1 MRPPQLEASM
11 RQNDNF
17 SPIHFYAT
25 APYSCS
31 YLPERTARSQV
42 ALAKVIETPGH
53 PPENDPNPDLGA
65 AYSTLLVQHGFRRSG
80 TFIYRP
86 HCDDCHACVPVRL
99 PVARFIPD
107 RSQRRALQ
115 RHANLAVRIC
125 PPVFS
130 EEHFL
135 LYQRYLHMRHPQGGM
150 DEESREQ
157 YQQFLLQSPVETSF
171 IEFREGNV
179 LCMVSVIDSLEDGLS
194 SVYTFF
200 DPELPRASLGTYAI
214 LWQIEAC
221 RQAHLPYLYLGYWI
235 KEIQKMAYKTRFS
248 PIEGYREGHWR
259 EIDPDVSG

>member
-1 MRPPQLEASM
+1 M

-42 ALAKVIETPGH
+42 ALAKVVEMPGPAPET
-53 PPENDPNPDLGA
+53 DLNPDLAA
-65 AYSTLLVQHGFRRSG
+65 AYSALLVQHGFRRSG

-99 PVARFIPD
+99 PVERFIPD
-107 RSQRRALQ
+107 RSQRRAIQ
-115 RHANLAVRIC
+115 RHADLDVRVRS
-125 PPVFS
+125 PVFS

-135 LYQRYLHMRHPQGGM
+135 LYQRYLRTRHPQGGM
-150 DEESREQ
+150 DEDSREQ

-171 IEFREGNV
+171 VEFREGGV
-179 LCMVSVIDSLEDGLS
+179 LRMICVMDRLEDGFS

-200 DPELPRASLGTYAI
+200 DPTVPRASFGTYAV

-221 RQAHLPYLYLGYWI
+221 RQARLPYLYLGYWI
-235 KEIQKMAYKTRFS
+235 RESPKMAYKIRFR
-248 PIEGYREGHWR
+248 PIEGYWRGIWR
-259 EIDPDVSG
+259 EI

>member
-1 MRPPQLEASM
+1 M

-25 APYSCS
+25 APYTCS

-42 ALAKVIETPGH
+42 ALTKVIETPGP
-53 PPENDPNPDLGA
+53 PPETDLNPDLAA
-65 AYSTLLVQHGFRRSG
+65 AYSALLVQHGFRRSG

-99 PVARFIPD
+99 PVERFIPD
-107 RSQRRALQ
+107 RSQRRAM
-115 RHANLAVRIC
+115 RYHAGLSAHIR
-125 PPVFS
+125 PPAYS

-135 LYQRYLHMRHPQGGM
+135 LYQRYLRARHPQGGM
-150 DEESREQ
+150 DEDSREQ

-171 IEFREGNV
+171 VEFRDGSI
-179 LCMVSVIDSLEDGLS
+179 LRMICVIDRLDDGFS

-200 DPELPRASLGTYAI
+200 DPDLPHASLGTYAV

-221 RQAHLPYLYLGYWI
+221 RQARLPYLYLGYWI
-235 KEIQKMAYKTRFS
+235 RESHKMSYKTRFR
-248 PIEGYREGHWR
+248 PIEGYREGRWR
-259 EIDPDVSG
+259 EMCRGE

>member
-1 MRPPQLEASM
+1 M

-42 ALAKVIETPGH
+42 ALTKVIETPAP
-53 PPENDPNPDLGA
+53 PPETDLSPDLAA
-65 AYSTLLVQHGFRRSG
+65 AYGTLLVQHGFRRSG

-86 HCDDCHACVPVRL
+86 YCDECHACVPVRL

-107 RSQRRALQ
+107 RGQRRAIQ
-115 RHANLAVRIC
+115 RHANLTVRTC

-135 LYQRYLHMRHPQGGM
+135 LYQRYLHVRHPQGGM
-150 DEESREQ
+150 DEDSREQ

-171 IEFREGNV
+171 VEFREGHT
-179 LCMVSVIDSLEDGLS
+179 LRMVCIIDRVEDGLS

-200 DPELPRASLGTYAI
+200 DPELPRASLGTYAV
-214 LWQIEAC
+214 LWQIDAC
-221 RQAHLPYLYLGYWI
+221 HKAGLPYLYLGYWI
-235 KEIQKMAYKTRFS
+235 RESRKMAYKTRFH
-248 PIEGYREGHWR
+248 PIEGYWEGVWR
-259 EIDPDVSG
+259 EMETL